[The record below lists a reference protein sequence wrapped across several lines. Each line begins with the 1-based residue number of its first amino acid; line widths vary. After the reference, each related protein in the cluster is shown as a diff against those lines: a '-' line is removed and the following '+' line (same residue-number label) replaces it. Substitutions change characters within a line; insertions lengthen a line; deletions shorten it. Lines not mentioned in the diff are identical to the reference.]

1 MSFTRILA
9 ATDGSSHGRAATQIA
24 GDLAG
29 RYAAKLFL
37 THVVADQPVPHEL
50 RHMAEVEHLVDH
62 REAAARE
69 AKFGD
74 LSASAR
80 SAADERLLA
89 EAVSSKLLEQA
100 TSLAKRNGAMEVE
113 HEALSGDPAEAL
125 ISCATRKEIDL
136 VVIGSRGFGRLGQLV
151 HGSVSTKVSQ
161 AVRCACLIVK

>member
-1 MSFTRILA
+1 MSFTKILA
-9 ATDGSSHGRAATQIA
+9 ATDGSSHGQMATQIA

-37 THVVADQPVPHEL
+37 AHVITDQPVPHEL
-50 RHMAEVEHLVDH
+50 RHMAAVEHLVDIP
-62 REAAARE
+62 EARRE

-74 LSASAR
+74 LSLNTR
-80 SAADERLLA
+80 SAAGERLLT

-100 TSLAKRNGAMEVE
+100 TSLAKRNGAMEVV
-113 HEALSGDPAEAL
+113 HEELSGDPSEAL

-136 VVIGSRGFGRLGQLV
+136 VVIGSRGFGRLGRLV

-161 AVRCACLIVK
+161 GVRCACLIVK